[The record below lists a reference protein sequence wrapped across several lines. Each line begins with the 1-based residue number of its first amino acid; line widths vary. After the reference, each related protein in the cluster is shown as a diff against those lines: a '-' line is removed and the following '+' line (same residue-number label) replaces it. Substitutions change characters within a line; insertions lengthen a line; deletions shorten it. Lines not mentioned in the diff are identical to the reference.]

1 MKEFLQF
8 LALIGNELFDLF
20 QYGAAG
26 TGAPDPEY
34 EKMLAMRIVRRVA
47 DERARREIPGP

>member
-1 MKEFLQF
+1 MKEFLAF

-20 QYGAAG
+20 KYGADG

-34 EKMLAMRIVRRVA
+34 EKMLAMRIVRKVS
-47 DERARREIPGP
+47 DERARREIQGP